1 MNKTTK
7 PVTMKYINVVYTS
20 TDENNTEEQNL
31 VSHSLCFV
39 HIALILKIMIVIFS
53 ATTKAQCYGT

>member
-7 PVTMKYINVVYTS
+7 PITMKYINVVYTS
-20 TDENNTEEQNL
+20 SDENNTEEQNL
-31 VSHSLCFV
+31 VSHSLCLV
-39 HIALILKIMIVIFS
+39 HIALILKIFIVIFS

>member
-1 MNKTTK
+1 
-7 PVTMKYINVVYTS
+7 MKYINVVYTS

-31 VSHSLCFV
+31 VSHSLCLV
-39 HIALILKIMIVIFS
+39 HIALILKIFIVIFS